1 MTKIAPLPKPTIVK
15 KRTKKF
21 ARHQSDQFI
30 RIRDSSWR
38 KPKGIDSS
46 VRRRFKGT
54 LPMPKIGYGERTRR
68 ARARARG
75 RREVARAAAPATP
88 PLRGGATQAQR
99 FGRARAGSSR
109 ARTASPWLVRTGG
122 RANHLSLRALTRVAL
137 ALLRS
142 RALSQARTSAL
153 VTCWRT
159 VSTNS
164 SCTT

>member
-54 LPMPKIGYGERTRR
+54 LPMPKIGYGERMR
-68 ARARARG
+68 ARARARQ
-75 RREVARAAAPATP
+75 RREAARAAARP
-88 PLRGGATQAQR
+88 RR
-99 FGRARAGSSR
+99 FLVAEYCPIFPSRALGRARGIGAR
-109 ARTASPWLVRTGG
+109 A
-122 RANHLSLRALTRVAL
+122 
-137 ALLRS
+137 
-142 RALSQARTSAL
+142 
-153 VTCWRT
+153 
-159 VSTNS
+159 
-164 SCTT
+164 